1 MATIRKRGSRYNVQ
15 IRKEGYPSITKTF
28 TSISVARKWVTGIEA
43 DMERHLYVEVPNH
56 TTVKELLK
64 RYERQ
69 ILPAHRGNQAEGYR
83 LKTLKR
89 HLGALTLVQL
99 TPKEVATYRDIRL
112 QEISP
117 ASLKRELT
125 ILSQVLTVASR
136 DWGISIPQNPVQMIS
151 LPKADKARTRR
162 LEIGEEAKLLHG
174 SNSKLN
180 RVITLA
186 LETAMRR
193 AEILNIKKSHIDF
206 NKSVLSILSTKT
218 DTPRTIPLSRDAV
231 TVLREQL
238 RASERQSEGVI
249 PLHETTVF
257 DYSPRGLSGE
267 FLKRCRRNGIENL
280 HFHDLRHEATSRL
293 FEKGLNPVEVATITG
308 HKDTRMLMRYTHL
321 RAEDLVGRLG

>member
-69 ILPAHRGNQAEGYR
+69 ILPAHKGKQAEGYR

-99 TPKEVATYRDIRL
+99 TPKEIATYRDLRL
-112 QEISP
+112 KEISP

-162 LEIGEEAKLLHG
+162 LETGEEAKLFQG

-180 RVITLA
+180 RVIILA

-193 AEILNIKKSHIDF
+193 AEILNIKKSHINF
-206 NKSVLSILSTKT
+206 TKSVLLIPSTKT
-218 DTPRTIPLSRDAV
+218 DTPRTIAPSFKGCCKCS
-231 TVLREQL
+231 Q
-238 RASERQSEGVI
+238 RAIEGFSEWI
-249 PLHETTVF
+249 
-257 DYSPRGLSGE
+257 
-267 FLKRCRRNGIENL
+267 
-280 HFHDLRHEATSRL
+280 
-293 FEKGLNPVEVATITG
+293 
-308 HKDTRMLMRYTHL
+308 
-321 RAEDLVGRLG
+321 